1 MIRVVSIME
10 SDFVTG
16 PAKNLLEF
24 AKRAR
29 HPPNGFPGVEV
40 SAATYL
46 RGNDDPARNGFV
58 TAARQAGV
66 EIDLITEKERFDRA
80 VIPHIERIL
89 DTRKPDIVQT
99 HNVKS
104 HFLMRYSGLWRKYPW
119 IAFHHGYVTTDA
131 KMRLYNQLDRWSLRK
146 AAHLITVCGP
156 FRQQLESR
164 GISTERITVRH
175 NAVNPFEPPARA
187 DIEAVRRSLPCPV
200 STPLLLMVSRLSHEK
215 GHVDLLEALAILK
228 RNGTTRGKTT
238 KFHTV
243 IVGEGY
249 ERGAIESALQR
260 LGLQDDVTLTGH
272 KDDVRPYFAIASL
285 FLMPSHSEGSPNS
298 LLEAMAAG
306 VPCVASNVGGI
317 PEIMTDERTGLLT
330 PVRNPEA
337 VAKAI
342 DRLLADSALAATLAA
357 NARAEI
363 ARFTPDAYHAGMVQV
378 YRHVLGGSGCEVSR
392 AQPAESA

>member
-29 HPPNGFPGVEV
+29 NPPNGFPGVEL

-46 RGNDDPARNGFV
+46 RGNDDVTHNGFV
-58 TAARQAGV
+58 TAALRAGV
-66 EIDLITEKERFDRA
+66 EMDLIIEKGRFDRA
-80 VIPHIERIL
+80 VVPRIERIL
-89 DTRKPDIVQT
+89 EMRKPDIVQT

-146 AAHLITVCGP
+146 AAHLVTVCGP

-175 NAVNPFEPPARA
+175 NAINPFEAPAPA
-187 DIEAVRRSLPCPV
+187 DIEAVRRSIPCPA

-228 RNGTTRGKTT
+228 RNGR

-249 ERGAIESALQR
+249 ERGAIDSARQR
-260 LGLQDDVTLTGH
+260 LGLRDDVTLTGH
-272 KDDVRPYFAIASL
+272 KNDVRPYFAIANL

-306 VPCVASNVGGI
+306 VPCVASAVGGI
-317 PEIMTDERTGLLT
+317 PEIMTDEHTGLLT
-330 PVRNPEA
+330 PARNPEA
-337 VAKAI
+337 LAKAI
-342 DRLLADSALAATLAA
+342 ERLLDDATLADLLAA
-357 NARAEI
+357 NARVET
-363 ARFTPDAYHAGMVQV
+363 ARFTPDAYHAGMVRV
-378 YRHVLGGSGCEVSR
+378 YRHVLGDSGYEVSR
-392 AQPAESA
+392 TQPAESA

>member
-29 HPPNGFPGVEV
+29 HPPNGFPGVEL

-46 RGNDDPARNGFV
+46 RGKDDVTRNGFV
-58 TAARQAGV
+58 TAALQAGV
-66 EIDLITEKERFDRA
+66 EMDIIVEKGRFDRA
-80 VIPHIERIL
+80 VVPQIERIL
-89 DTRKPDIVQT
+89 EMRKPDIVQT

-146 AAHLITVCGP
+146 AAHLVTVCGP

-164 GISTERITVRH
+164 GISAERITVRH
-175 NAVNPFEPPARA
+175 NAINPFEAPRPA
-187 DIEAVRRSLPCPV
+187 DIEAVRRSIPCPV
-200 STPLLLMVSRLSHEK
+200 SSPLLLMVSRLSHEK

-228 RNGTTRGKTT
+228 RNGR

-243 IVGEGY
+243 IVGEGH
-249 ERGAIESALQR
+249 ERAAIKSARKR

-272 KDDVRPYFAIASL
+272 RDNVRPYFAIANL
-285 FLMPSHSEGSPNS
+285 YLMPSHSEGSPNS

-330 PVRNPEA
+330 PERNPE
-337 VAKAI
+337 VLAKAI
-342 DRLLADSALAATLAA
+342 ERLLADPALGAALAA
-357 NARAEI
+357 NARAET

-378 YRHVLGGSGCEVSR
+378 YRHVLGGSGYEVSR
-392 AQPAESA
+392 TQPAESA